1 AVTPPPPAAPAPAP
15 TAPEEELKGQLQK
28 VLSTLRDAQL
38 KKNITEFMGV
48 YATAFPNFDQKRKDA
63 LNSWEYYDYSN
74 LVFTVDKVQ
83 AIDAKNALAWV
94 TWYMDVRNRSNQ
106 EVSSATQTYQV
117 RFVQEQGNW
126 RIQELKEVQ

>member
-1 AVTPPPPAAPAPAP
+1 VTPPPPAAPAPTP
-15 TAPEEELKGQLQK
+15 TAPEEELKGKLQK

-48 YATAFPNFDQKRKDA
+48 YATNFPNSDQKRQEA
-63 LNSWEYYDYSN
+63 LKSWENYDYAN

-83 AIDAKNALAWV
+83 AIDANNALAWV

-106 EVSSATQTYQV
+106 ELSSATQTYQV